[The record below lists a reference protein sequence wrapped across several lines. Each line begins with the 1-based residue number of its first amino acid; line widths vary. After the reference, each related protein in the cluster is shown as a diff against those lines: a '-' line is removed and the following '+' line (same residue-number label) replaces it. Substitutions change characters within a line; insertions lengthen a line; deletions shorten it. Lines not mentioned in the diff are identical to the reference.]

1 MPAVRANDI
10 EIAYESLG
18 REGDPRHPA
27 DSWSQH
33 ALDRLAGFAL
43 RRAFGQG
50 LPGRPFR
57 QSRHRP
63 LDPSERARRPDI
75 REILAKRMRGERV
88 EAPYALDDMA
98 DDAVGLLG
106 ALGIEKAHVVGA
118 SMGGMIAQLV
128 AIRRPEKTRSLISIM
143 SSTARRGL
151 PPPDPEAMK
160 TLMNVPASA
169 SREDR
174 LKTAMT
180 AVRAISGAGFAP
192 SDLELAAHLGRS
204 IDYTP
209 FDPPAAA
216 RQMAAIITA
225 EPRNARLAA
234 LEIPAL
240 VLHGKD
246 DPVVPV
252 EHGEDTARSI
262 PGAKLTI
269 VPGMGH
275 RIQRGADAD
284 LHPGDRRFRRM
295 GGGGEGLRTKRARA
309 APQKSLAMPFTSQS
323 P

>member
-18 REGDPRHPA
+18 REGDPVILLIHGHNTPLTGWP
-27 DSWSQH
+27 DS
-33 ALDRLAGFAL
+33 LCDGLLGKGF
-43 RRAFGQG
+43 RVVRFDNRDI
-50 LPGRPFR
+50 GR
-57 QSRHRP
+57 STH
-63 LDPSERARRPDI
+63 LSELGAPDI

-98 DDAVGLLG
+98 DDAVALLG

-192 SDLELAAHLGRS
+192 SDSELAAHLGRS

-275 RIQRGADAD
+275 EFSEALMPIFIREIGGFAEWVEAARG
-284 LHPGDRRFRRM
+284 
-295 GGGGEGLRTKRARA
+295 
-309 APQKSLAMPFTSQS
+309 
-323 P
+323 

>member
-1 MPAVRANDI
+1 MPVVRANDI

-18 REGDPRHPA
+18 REDDPVILLIHGHNTPLTGWP
-27 DSWSQH
+27 DS
-33 ALDRLAGFAL
+33 LCGGLLRKGF
-43 RRAFGQG
+43 RVVRFDNRDI
-50 LPGRPFR
+50 GR
-57 QSRHRP
+57 STH
-63 LDPSERARRPDI
+63 LSELGAPDI
-75 REILAKRMRGERV
+75 RAILAKRMLGEQV
-88 EAPYALDDMA
+88 EPPYALDDMA
-98 DDAVGLLG
+98 DDAVALLG

-128 AIRRPEKTRSLISIM
+128 AIRRPEKTQSLISIM
-143 SSTARRGL
+143 SSTARPGL
-151 PPPDPEAMK
+151 PPPDPEAIR

-174 LKTAMT
+174 LRTAMA

-192 SDLELAAHLGRS
+192 SDAELAAHLGRS

-225 EPRNARLAA
+225 APRNERLAS
-234 LEIPAL
+234 LRIPAL
-240 VLHGKD
+240 VLHGRD

-275 RIQRGADAD
+275 EFGEALMPIFIREI
-284 LHPGDRRFRRM
+284 
-295 GGGGEGLRTKRARA
+295 GGFAERVEA
-309 APQKSLAMPFTSQS
+309 AKG
-323 P
+323 